1 MVFIRSVFVFI
12 LLTSLVGCD
21 SKPKETTPPV
31 VNTPL
36 PDFTEFSDVKEKKR
50 AFFEFLLPL
59 VHEANSRIMS
69 ERELIDKW
77 REGNKLTTAE
87 QKKLER
93 ILIKYRVTTDDI
105 GEQET
110 LLLRRVY
117 PIPPSL
123 VLAQAANESAWGSSR
138 FAREGNNLF
147 GQWCFTIGCGIIPGE
162 RNHRSKHEVQVFETP
177 FESVSSYMRNLNS
190 HQQYQDL
197 RSIREQYL
205 QENETINGL
214 LLAEGLLGYSERGE
228 EYVIEIKDMIR
239 FNKLQQL
246 DAEPLGE
253 EAK

>member
-1 MVFIRSVFVFI
+1 MVFVRSVFFFI
-12 LLTSLVGCD
+12 LLVSLVGCD
-21 SKPKETTPPV
+21 SEPKETITPV
-31 VNTPL
+31 VNAPL
-36 PDFTEFSDVKEKKR
+36 PDFTEFSDIKEKKR

-59 VHEANSRIMS
+59 VHEANARIMS
-69 ERELIDKW
+69 ERKLIKKW
-77 REGNKLTTAE
+77 RDGNKLTTAE
-87 QKKLER
+87 QKKLEK
-93 ILIKYRVTTDDI
+93 ILVKYRVTTDDI
-105 GEQET
+105 DEQET

-117 PIPPSL
+117 LIPPSL

-147 GQWCFTIGCGIIPGE
+147 GQWCFSIGCGIIPGE

-190 HQQYQDL
+190 HPQYQEL
-197 RSIREQYL
+197 RRIREQYL
-205 QENETINGL
+205 QENKTINGL